1 MPEMKNRWPGVAP
14 RTSGSDFDSSSSAK
28 VVQLRPSDKANPP
41 DPFDHLTAN
50 LVLAQFRAGTLP
62 EGVFVAL
69 LAASTGLRP

>member
-28 VVQLRPSDKANPP
+28 VIQLRPGNKTNPP
-41 DPFDHLTAN
+41 RPFDQLTAN

-62 EGVFVAL
+62 EAVMVAMM
-69 LAASTGLRP
+69 ASAGLRP